1 MDDELRRRARA
12 AREAVERE
20 VDTDAEWHA
29 AANRSITVDAE
40 DDRGTPRWLWI
51 AAAAAALVLV
61 VAGAVVFSGGGGDGE
76 LTVTPGT
83 EPDGSDPELPVPS
96 SSESVVTTTPSST
109 TSTTL
114 APPRSTEA
122 QTTTTSTSTSTT
134 VPDDGPGTSPP
145 PVPWQ
150 DHPWERSSIV
160 RGCAD
165 QFQCTRLVVDAPGA
179 IVAINPA
186 TNELSRHPGVSITLP
201 ADYVDPWLV
210 AAGPDDVVYL
220 NVQSPGFDDPVG
232 DLVAVSLAD
241 GDAGREIRRWPEAL
255 DRSGDTDLV
264 AVPEGLVAVGCCGFE
279 PVRPAPDAAV
289 EFPWIDRAGNEVAHP
304 IPTVRLHTQPLEIER
319 DGRRWSIDY
328 PFDDLMLR
336 GMPTIVPTFDGGI
349 LAELVRLD
357 GTMLVVRGWPDG
369 SIEQTVI
376 DVFPSA
382 LEPGGTLLIDD
393 GSDRFAR
400 VEPFPSR
407 PSGWDGRLTVD
418 LDTWEVG
425 ASGLD
430 EFLDANDVPW
440 EHDPVAFAHAVV
452 GPLTPPET
460 RQIRV
465 LDGRAGAGS
474 VVVEITTTGYLD
486 DSVAAGRHVLV
497 LSPATAD
504 DGALRLVSG
513 QFSQS
518 CQPGRGQQDFQPAL
532 CV

>member
-1 MDDELRRRARA
+1 MDDELRRMAHA

-29 AANRSITVDAE
+29 AANRSITVDDGDE
-40 DDRGTPRWLWI
+40 RGTPRWLWI

-83 EPDGSDPELPVPS
+83 EPEGSDPELPVPS
-96 SSESVVTTTPSST
+96 SSEAVVTTTTSST
-109 TSTTL
+109 TSTT
-114 APPRSTEA
+114 APPSTTAA
-122 QTTTTSTSTSTT
+122 QTTTSTSTSTT
-134 VPDDGPGTSPP
+134 VPDDGSGEGPSP
-145 PVPWQ
+145 VAWQ
-150 DHPWERSSIV
+150 DYPWERSPIV
-160 RGCAD
+160 RACVGE
-165 QFQCTRLVVDAPGA
+165 FECTRLVVDASGA
-179 IVAINPA
+179 VVSVDPSTGTLA
-186 TNELSRHPGVSITLP
+186 RHPGIAATLP

-210 AAGPDDVVYL
+210 ATGPDDVVYL

-336 GMPTIVPTFDGGI
+336 GMPGIVPTFDGGF

-357 GTMLVVRGWPDG
+357 GSMLVVRGWPDG
-369 SIEQTVI
+369 STEQAVI

-382 LEPGGTLLIDD
+382 LEPGGTLLLDD

-400 VEPFPSR
+400 VELFPSR
-407 PSGWDGRLTVD
+407 PSGWHDRLTVN
-418 LDTWEVG
+418 LDTWEVS
-425 ASGLD
+425 AAGLD
-430 EFLDANDVPW
+430 EFLDANDVTW

-452 GPLTPPET
+452 GPLTPPES

-465 LDGRAGAGS
+465 LDGRAGGAGS
-474 VVVEITTTGYLD
+474 VVVEVTTIGYPD

-497 LSPATAD
+497 LASSDAD

-513 QFSQS
+513 TFSQT

-532 CV
+532 CI